1 MSSVVYCLREALI
14 GFRRNLSTAL
24 GSIVTIFLSML
35 MIGLFMVIG
44 GVVGNIVEEVESE
57 VSITCYVADD
67 ASEDDI
73 ATVMSYI
80 EGLDGV
86 ASVYFTTKEE
96 ALESFTATNGTEIID
111 TLDGENP
118 LPASIDVELS
128 DPEMVEEVAEQI
140 EAYALFASIADEED
154 PADSIKYGQ
163 QTVER
168 LFTLTNYLSYIGI
181 ALIVLLIFIALVF
194 INNTIRLSIMA
205 RKREIAIMR
214 LVGATNGFIR
224 GPFLTEGA
232 MHSLLGSL
240 LAVGLLELVRRFGLS
255 ALQDAIAFLSFDLSV
270 GTFVAIYVF
279 LLVLGLAVGLIGSAI
294 SMTRYLKV

>member
-44 GVVGNIVEEVESE
+44 GVIGNVVDEVESE
-57 VSITCYVADD
+57 VSITCYVADE

-96 ALESFTATNGTEIID
+96 ALENFSATNSTDIIE